1 MKRICKYCGK
11 TYEGDPGSSA
21 CPECVQKNN
30 RTTIRQRVCSVCGAT
45 FMAGPSSKFCPACL
59 AERKRE
65 QAARRRRTGTLRPIG
80 SVDKCLSCGQEYIVT
95 GGKQK
100 YCRDCAEK
108 AIRENDR
115 KKSKEWNKA
124 NTTPEQRKAE
134 RKAAGAEIPC
144 VVCGKLF
151 VPTAPSITCS
161 PECKKIHRKRYKAKY
176 GAEHR
181 ESLNEYQRKRIK
193 EKEAAMTPE
202 EHKAYRE
209 KINAR
214 AKENYNKRKT
224 REGG

>member
-1 MKRICKYCGK
+1 MGSVLRQRGITAGVRWSSLKRICKYCGK

-100 YCRDCAEK
+100 SG
-108 AIRENDR
+108 I
-115 KKSKEWNKA
+115 
-124 NTTPEQRKAE
+124 
-134 RKAAGAEIPC
+134 
-144 VVCGKLF
+144 
-151 VPTAPSITCS
+151 
-161 PECKKIHRKRYKAKY
+161 
-176 GAEHR
+176 
-181 ESLNEYQRKRIK
+181 KRIPPRSSERQK
-193 EKEAAMTPE
+193 EKRLAPKFRALCAANCLCRQLPL
-202 EHKAYRE
+202 
-209 KINAR
+209 
-214 AKENYNKRKT
+214 
-224 REGG
+224 